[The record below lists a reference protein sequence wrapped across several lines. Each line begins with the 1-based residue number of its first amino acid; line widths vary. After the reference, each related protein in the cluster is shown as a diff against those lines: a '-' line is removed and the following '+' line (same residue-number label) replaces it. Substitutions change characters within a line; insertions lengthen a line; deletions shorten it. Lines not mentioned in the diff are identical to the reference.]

1 MAMDQTETY
10 RPEARSFLAASKAF
24 SGGTDSPRAF
34 LERCIEVIDAYEAQ
48 IGAFVATNLE
58 GARAAADK
66 AGERW
71 KSGRTLS
78 LVDGMPVG
86 IKDIMET
93 ADMPTEQGSPLFTGW
108 RGGRDSAAVAALRE
122 AGAVV
127 VGKTVTTEFAA
138 TVPRGTRNPWDLE
151 RTPGGS
157 SSGSA
162 AAVAAGMVSGALG
175 SQVIGSTIRPASF
188 CGCFGFKPSVGGIN
202 RGGSFDNFS
211 QSCTGV
217 LAAGL
222 GDTWNMARAISA
234 RAGGDPGY
242 PGLSGP
248 LELPTPEK
256 PRRVAVLATAGW
268 ESATGEAKQ
277 AMADVCDRLR
287 AADIE
292 CVDGTTNEPVA
303 AAEKAIAGAAPLSR
317 RINAW
322 ETRWPL
328 NTYARDMDRS
338 GLSQTMLDR
347 LAQGEGMTLED
358 YQASLDDRRR
368 VRETYAALKDH
379 CDVCVT
385 LAASGAAPLG
395 LESTGD
401 SSFAVPASLLGTP
414 ALSLP
419 VLAAEGLPL
428 GLQIMGFADGDA
440 AMFSAAGAML
450 SLLNSNRSS

>member
-1 MAMDQTETY
+1 MSTNQTAEFT
-10 RPEARSFLAASKAF
+10 PEARPFLAASKGF
-24 SGGTDSPRAF
+24 SDATDSPRAF
-34 LERCIEVIDAYEAQ
+34 LERCIEVIDAQEAR

-58 GARAAADK
+58 AARAAADE

-138 TVPRGTRNPWDLE
+138 TVPRGTRNPWDLA

-162 AAVAAGMVSGALG
+162 AAVAAGMVSAALG
-175 SQVIGSTIRPASF
+175 TQVIGSTIRPASF
-188 CGCFGFKPSVGGIN
+188 CGTFGFKPSVGGIN
-202 RGGSFDNFS
+202 RGGSFDVFS

-217 LAAGL
+217 LAATL
-222 GDTWNMARAISA
+222 GDAWGTARAISA

-248 LELPTPEK
+248 LELPAPEM

-268 ESATGEAKQ
+268 NAATGEAKQ
-277 AMADVCDRLR
+277 AMADVRDRLR
-287 AADIE
+287 AADID
-292 CVDGTTNEPVA
+292 VIDRTTNESVA
-303 AAEKAIAGAAPLSR
+303 AAETAIADAAPLSR
-317 RINAW
+317 QVNGW

-338 GLSQTMLDR
+338 GLSQIMQDR
-347 LAQGEGMTLED
+347 LAQSEEMTLED
-358 YQASLDDRRR
+358 YQALLEDRRR
-368 VRETYAALKDH
+368 VRETYAVLKDH

-395 LESTGD
+395 LDSTGD
-401 SSFAVPASLLGTP
+401 STFAVPSSLLGTP

-428 GLQIMGFADGDA
+428 GLQLIGFTNHDA
-440 AMFSAAGAML
+440 AMFSAAGAMI
-450 SLLNSNRSS
+450 SLI